1 MAAFGAAFDDDPTD
15 PPDGGS
21 MSSTSHVARRSV
33 LAIAGLAV
41 VAAAL
46 LSAPALSFAT
56 GAPARPATK
65 GVGLFVK
72 SSDAAGADAARFLQ
86 TLRAGGAFADW
97 RGAAVSQIVPVQ
109 GTDGSFAVYVVTL
122 TTGGRYAGYAT
133 IDALPS
139 LNPVLAFSRGPAPVF
154 SSDSAAQAR
163 VGTAKGAPRVKRQVY
178 MGPLSYGVETVAA
191 TGVTETVPT
200 GALMQATSS
209 DVIRGP
215 PVSASGTAAVS
226 SLGTSYK
233 RIANMPDYDQ
243 FSYNYTSTEYNAGTV
258 PAATGTYASSPYVNA
273 GSYYSGCAATAAGDV
288 VGYWALT
295 YPTLLTGKTPVQGG
309 TAWQKVVNDLHVY
322 FHTSNDR
329 GSGSTYGSAVAP
341 GLTRYAQG
349 IGGLSFSSSDS
360 SNFSWTAYTGEM
372 DADRPVVLMFQN
384 LNVTSPKHFA
394 YGDHAV
400 TGIGY
405 DYTPGSVASEY
416 MIIHDNWPA
425 YTSDDVYVQ
434 FSGPN
439 ATYDSRDMVT
449 FTPATPAAAP
459 PANDAFASAQALSGS
474 SGSVA
479 GTSVGATKESG
490 EPSHA
495 AGQGTASIWYRW
507 TASATGTLTVDTYGS
522 GFDTVLAAYTGTPV
536 SALTAVASDDD
547 AAGHGSQSE
556 IAFRVTA
563 GTTYRIAVD
572 GRAAG
577 VSGAVNLDWAFAAA
591 PVLPDIVTATIDS
604 ASPSPADQGGA
615 VTFSGHATDSL
626 DHDISAYEWTSSVD
640 GILSTSAS
648 FSTAALSP
656 GSHTIGFRAMC
667 ASGTWSAQQ
676 TVTLSVTGAPAAPAN
691 DAFDD
696 AQLLSGTSGTLSG
709 TNLGATKETGEPGH
723 AGDPGGASVW
733 FEWVAPATGMLS
745 IDTSGSDFDTALAAY
760 TGTSVTGLSARASA
774 QGDLLTGGSRV
785 SFAVAAGTTYRI
797 AVDGHEGASGAVRLD
812 WSFRA
817 PARSAITVRLNHS
830 SLTRYR
836 YVTITGTFGPAVAGE
851 SVRVEIL
858 KPGSSTW
865 LRVTRTTNAAGAW
878 ASLRYKVTRRGTYRV
893 RTRFLG
899 DARFTASTSVYARL
913 VVR

>member
-1 MAAFGAAFDDDPTD
+1 
-15 PPDGGS
+15 

-33 LAIAGLAV
+33 LALAALAV
-41 VAAAL
+41 VVAAL
-46 LSAPALSFAT
+46 LSTPAPSFAT
-56 GAPARPATK
+56 GASK

-72 SSDAAGADAARFLQ
+72 SSQAAGADAARFLR

-109 GTDGSFAVYVVTL
+109 GTDGSIAVYVVTL

-139 LNPVLAFSRGPAPVF
+139 LNPVLAFSRGAAPVF
-154 SSDSAAQAR
+154 SSDSAAQAS
-163 VGTAKGAPRVKRQVY
+163 VGTSKRAPRVKRQVY

-200 GALMQATSS
+200 GALMQAASS

-243 FSYNYTSTEYNAGTV
+243 FTYNYTSTEYNAGTV
-258 PAATGTYASSPYVNA
+258 PAATGSYASSPYVNA
-273 GSYYSGCAATAAGDV
+273 GSYYSGCAPTAAGDV

-295 YPTLLTGKTPVQGG
+295 YPALLTGTTPARGG
-309 TAWQKVVNDLHVY
+309 TTWQKLVNDLHIY
-322 FHTSNDR
+322 FHTSNDG
-329 GSGSTYGSAVAP
+329 GSGSTYGNAVAP
-341 GLTRYAQG
+341 GMTRYAQG

-360 SNFSWTAYTGEM
+360 SNFSWTAYTAEM

-384 LNVTSPKHFA
+384 LNVTSPKSFA
-394 YGDHAV
+394 YGAHAV

-405 DYTPGSVASEY
+405 DYTPGNVASEY

-449 FTPATPAAAP
+449 FTPATTPAP
-459 PANDAFASAQALSGS
+459 PANDAFASAQALFGSG
-474 SGSVA
+474 GSVT
-479 GTSVGATKESG
+479 GTNVGATKESG
-490 EPSHA
+490 EPGHA
-495 AGQGTASIWYRW
+495 AGQGTASAWYRW
-507 TASATGTLTVDTYGS
+507 TASTTGTLTVDTFGS
-522 GFDTVLAAYTGTPV
+522 GFDTALAAYTGTSV
-536 SALTAVASDDD
+536 SGLTAVASNND
-547 AAGHGSQSE
+547 AAGHGTQSR

-572 GRAAG
+572 GWAAG
-577 VSGAVNLDWAFAAA
+577 VSGAVNLDWAFAAP

-626 DHDISAYEWTSSVD
+626 GHEISAYEWTSSVD
-640 GILSTSAS
+640 GVLSTSAS

-656 GSHTIGFRAMC
+656 GSHTIGFRARC

-676 TVTLSVTGAPAAPAN
+676 TMTLSVTGVPGAPAN

-696 AQLLSGTSGTLSG
+696 GQLLSGTSGTLSG
-709 TNLGATKETGEPGH
+709 TNLGATKETGEPDH

-733 FEWVAPATGMLS
+733 FEWFAPATGTLS
-745 IDTSGSDFDTALAAY
+745 IDTSGSDFNTALAAY

-774 QGDLLTGGSRV
+774 QGDPLTGGSRI

-797 AVDGHEGASGAVRLD
+797 AVDGREGATGAVRLD

-817 PARSAITVRLNHS
+817 PARSSTTVRLNHY
-830 SLTRYR
+830 SLTRYH

-851 SVRVEIL
+851 PVRLEIL

-865 LRVTRTTNAAGAW
+865 LRVTRTTNATGTW
-878 ASLRYKVTRRGTYRV
+878 TSLRYKVTRKGTYRI